1 MSCYTTF
8 VSTAARTAL
17 VRTCIHTS
25 VHTHPQV
32 LSEDEARK
40 AVAAAIR
47 LQAGRY
53 DATPLYIPPSVT
65 IVLPSPPPTASASA
79 GAGDIVSSDAD
90 TAHSD
95 SETDAETDTDLG
107 LDSVDTAHTHTD
119 SSADSRTS
127 IPQKIAP
134 KNPKLRLTYWSLDT
148 ALSAI
153 FKGPNPRLGRPSA
166 RTKVCSLPSLSH
178 LFNHLLDCVI

>member
-1 MSCYTTF
+1 M
-8 VSTAARTAL
+8 
-17 VRTCIHTS
+17 
-25 VHTHPQV
+25 
-32 LSEDEARK
+32 
-40 AVAAAIR
+40 
-47 LQAGRY
+47 
-53 DATPLYIPPSVT
+53 
-65 IVLPSPPPTASASA
+65 
-79 GAGDIVSSDAD
+79 VSSDAD

-178 LFNHLLDCVI
+178 LFIPIHLLNSLCLSYSTPFFLISPTFLLSSHLFLALYLHLCQCLCVCAGGDLSHGNGQARTVRTALSAVLTEDQSFS